1 MTRLERPLG
10 LRRLR
15 ATGEIVLRAEL
26 DLTIKTN
33 LGTWVNAVFLVDSGM
48 EMTTMWAATAKEWD
62 LPIPRRPVP
71 RFGLHGQE
79 VRAGLL
85 RARIVGMDLT
95 EYVFP
100 CYFIR
105 EPSTPPPPTAKNLL
119 GLTGVIDRV
128 RLTFDGATAPGVP
141 YGVLIVEKR

>member
-1 MTRLERPLG
+1 VE
-10 LRRLR
+10 
-15 ATGEIVLRAEL
+15 AT
-26 DLTIKTN
+26 
-33 LGTWVNAVFLVDSGM
+33 FLVDSGT
-48 EMTTMWAATAKEWD
+48 EMTTMPAARANGLG
-62 LPIPRRPVP
+62 LPIPKRPVP
-71 RFGLHGQE
+71 RFVLHGQE

-100 CYFIR
+100 CYFIGD
-105 EPSTPPPPTAKNLL
+105 PNTPPPATTKNLL
-119 GLTGVIDRV
+119 GLTGVINQI